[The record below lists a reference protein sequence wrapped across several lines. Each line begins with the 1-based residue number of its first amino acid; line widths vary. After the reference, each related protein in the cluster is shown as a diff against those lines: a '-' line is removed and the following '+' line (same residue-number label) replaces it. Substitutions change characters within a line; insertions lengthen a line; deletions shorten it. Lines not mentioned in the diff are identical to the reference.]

1 MLELEPDKNSEKRT
15 TNIFLWALGAA
26 ALISLGLIVFIY
38 SQSNREARP
47 ILERVVRAGSPE
59 YDSYKDKI
67 VFEVIDKITYP
78 NMIGMFQ
85 LEIQAKMHNRGD
97 RSLTGVEVMAK
108 MLDMSDKVIAQN
120 TAIPIPRIR
129 QNPLKPGESFSLSVK
144 VDAPSRI
151 TEAEVKDITIEL
163 RGLQFD

>member
-1 MLELEPDKNSEKRT
+1 MLEIEPDKNSEKPT
-15 TNIFLWALGAA
+15 TNIFLWTLGAA
-26 ALISLGLIVFIY
+26 GLIALGLIVFIY
-38 SQSNREARP
+38 SQSKREVRP

-108 MLDMSDKVIAQN
+108 MLSLDDKVIAEN

-129 QNPLKPGESFSLSVK
+129 RNPLKPGESFSLSVK